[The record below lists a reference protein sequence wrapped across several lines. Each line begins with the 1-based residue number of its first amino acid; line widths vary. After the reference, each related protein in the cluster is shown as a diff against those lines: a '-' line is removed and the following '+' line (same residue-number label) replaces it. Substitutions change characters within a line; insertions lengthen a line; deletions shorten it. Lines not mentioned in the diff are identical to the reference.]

1 MLMIMGAFFNRERIK
16 DKDHIMR
23 FSILAEVDEG
33 FGLIRKLARPKRE
46 LVPKE
51 VVDRHCIIPLMKVL
65 QKPRLV
71 RIQFKKLHPTLSKVL
86 ERSTLIAMKLLSPV
100 FL

>member
-33 FGLIRKLARPKRE
+33 FGLIRKLAKPKRE

-51 VVDRHCIIPLMKVL
+51 VVDRHCIIPVNESPAKA
-65 QKPRLV
+65 K
-71 RIQFKKLHPTLSKVL
+71 ISKN
-86 ERSTLIAMKLLSPV
+86 TI
-100 FL
+100 